1 MKINGEEVQLKITP
15 LALRKIEESDS
26 EFDFLKLLR
35 EAQEGTGEPKIT
47 DYYKIIYVGYIGAQ
61 PDSNITFDDFL
72 KLIEDID
79 LIEINHVGV
88 KLLLERK
95 N

>member
-1 MKINGEEVQLKITP
+1 MKINDEEVNLKITP
-15 LALRKIEESDS
+15 LALRKIEESDP

-35 EAQEGTGEPKIT
+35 EVQEGTREPKIT
-47 DYYKIIYVGYIGAQ
+47 DYYKIIYAGYIGAE
-61 PDSNITFDDFL
+61 PEANITFDDFL

-79 LIEINHVGV
+79 LIEINHVGI
-88 KLLLERK
+88 KLLIERK

>member
-35 EAQEGTGEPKIT
+35 EAQDGIGEPKIT

-61 PDSNITFDDFL
+61 PNLDISFDDFL

>member
-1 MKINGEEVQLKITP
+1 MKINDEEVQLRITP

-35 EAQEGTGEPKIT
+35 EAQDGIREPKIT
-47 DYYKIIYVGYIGAQ
+47 DYYKIIYVGYIGAKT
-61 PDSNITFDDFL
+61 DSDITFDDFL
-72 KLIEDID
+72 KLIENVD
-79 LIEINHVGV
+79 LIEINHVGI